1 MNKRLKATVTIAV
14 LAAIASSSSACS
26 TIADPDAVG
35 LYYLK
40 GNSDGYKFGKCIEP
54 GATGDAEWNNEAIY
68 LPTNLRTWT
77 IDDMPDPANPGRYV
91 IAPGAD
97 SADVIVVSAAPEEG
111 QPSGVQVRVSTKTNF
126 KLNTYCDASGG
137 KAREFWEAIGRR
149 YEADNLAVGWKN
161 MLNAELVP
169 VQKTIIKDVLRAY
182 SANPLIANQN
192 GVQTEAQQKI
202 TERLATEF
210 NRIAGGNFFCG
221 PSFNR
226 ARPDCPPLELL
237 IIGIENADPGIQ
249 AARNEKQ
256 KAVELAAAKLATA
269 NGEAAALVAEATG
282 KKNAAAELRELYNSA
297 AWVALQ
303 QSILQLEMAKVQA
316 EAVKSCGN
324 NPNCHMFVGNTPGMI
339 FSTK

>member
-1 MNKRLKATVTIAV
+1 MIKFHRKLASCV
-14 LAAIASSSSACS
+14 LAAAILFSAACS

-40 GNSDGYKFGKCIEP
+40 GNSDGYKFSKCIEP

-77 IDDMPDPANPGRYV
+77 IDDMPDPNNPGKYI

-126 KLNTYCDASGG
+126 KFNTYCDASGG
-137 KAREFWEAIGRR
+137 KVKELWETIGRR
-149 YEADNLAVGWKN
+149 YKADTEQGRRDLY
-161 MLNAELVP
+161 NAELVP

-182 SANPLIANQN
+182 SANPLIANQD
-192 GVQTEAQQKI
+192 GIQTQAQQKI
-202 TERLATEF
+202 AERLTVEF

-269 NGEAAALVAEATG
+269 NGEAAALVAEAKG
-282 KKNAAAELRELYNSA
+282 KKDAAAELTSLYNSP

-303 QSILQLEMAKVQA
+303 QSIIQLEMQKIQA
-316 EAVKSCGN
+316 EAVKACGN

>member
-1 MNKRLKATVTIAV
+1 MLATTLSIVMSGCA
-14 LAAIASSSSACS
+14 

-54 GATGDAEWNNEAIY
+54 GATGDAVWNNEAIY
-68 LPTNLRTWT
+68 LPTNLRTWI
-77 IDDMPDPANPGRYV
+77 IDDMPDPANPGRYI

-126 KLNTYCDASGG
+126 KLNTYCDANGG

-149 YEADNLAVGWKN
+149 YDANTEEGRKRLY
-161 MLNAELVP
+161 NAELVP

-182 SANPLIANQN
+182 SANPLIANQ
-192 GVQTEAQQKI
+192 E
-202 TERLATEF
+202 
-210 NRIAGGNFFCG
+210 
-221 PSFNR
+221 
-226 ARPDCPPLELL
+226 
-237 IIGIENADPGIQ
+237 GIQ
-249 AARNEKQ
+249 TQA
-256 KAVELAAAKLATA
+256 
-269 NGEAAALVAEATG
+269 
-282 KKNAAAELRELYNSA
+282 
-297 AWVALQ
+297 
-303 QSILQLEMAKVQA
+303 QLKMAKVQA

>member
-1 MNKRLKATVTIAV
+1 MTKRFKAVAAIIV
-14 LAAIASSSSACS
+14 LAAVVSGSSACS
-26 TIADPDAVG
+26 TIAAPDQVG
-35 LYYLK
+35 LYYLE
-40 GNSDGYKFGKCIEP
+40 GNSDGYKFNKCIEP
-54 GATGDAEWNNEAIY
+54 GRTGDSEWNNSVVY
-68 LPTNLRTWT
+68 LPTNLRTWV
-77 IDDMPDPANPGRYV
+77 IDDIPDPNNPGKYI

-97 SADVIVVSAAPEEG
+97 SGDVIVVSAAPEEG

-137 KAREFWEAIGRR
+137 KAREFWETIGRR
-149 YEADNLAVGWKN
+149 YEANNLDSGWKN

-169 VQKTIIKDVLRAY
+169 VQKTIIKDVIRAY
-182 SANPLIANQN
+182 SANPLIANQD
-192 GVQTEAQQKI
+192 GIQTQAQQKI
-202 TERLATEF
+202 AERLAVEF

-269 NGEAAALVAEATG
+269 QGEAAALVAEANG
-282 KKNAAAELRELYNSA
+282 KRDAAAALRDLYQNPG
-297 AWVALQ
+297 WLALQ
-303 QSILQLEMAKVQA
+303 QQILQLEAAKLHA
-316 EAVKSCGN
+316 EAVKSCGQ